1 MLRLALGRSAHTG
14 KGSVEANQYQAQAMR
29 TANAVLT
36 DHDLLV
42 NASLGLAGEVGEVCD
57 LIKKHLMQG
66 HALDHAKL
74 TQELGD
80 VLWYV
85 ALACDTLG
93 LQMGEVMTANL
104 AKLSRRYPEGFS
116 VERSLQRVTE

>member
-1 MLRLALGRSAHTG
+1 M
-14 KGSVEANQYQAQAMR
+14 EANQYQAQAMR

-66 HALDHAKL
+66 HALDHAQL